1 MRQLIVGDSS
11 TASGSFKNL
20 SQLGLSIDE
29 KGVMTLDSAKA
40 DATLN
45 SNYDNVVKAMTGGF
59 NNQSVYSTV
68 PGGIAGD
75 AVKKLTKLLA
85 PDGALMNQST
95 GATTQNDKY
104 KADITKLQ
112 TRLDAL
118 LTRYNKQ
125 FAAMDSLVGSI
136 NAQKT
141 SLKSTFDGMMAS
153 YTNK

>member
-1 MRQLIVGDSS
+1 M
-11 TASGSFKNL
+11 
-20 SQLGLSIDE
+20 
-29 KGVMTLDSAKA
+29 
-40 DATLN
+40 
-45 SNYDNVVKAMTGGF
+45 
-59 NNQSVYSTV
+59 
-68 PGGIAGD
+68 
-75 AVKKLTKLLA
+75 KKINKKLA

-95 GATTQNDKY
+95 GATSQIDKY
-104 KADITKLQ
+104 KTDLTKIQ

-118 LTRYNKQ
+118 LARYNKQ